1 MTSRVLIVDDTL
13 IMRQRI
19 SAIAEQSGWDIVG
32 LARDGE
38 EAVELAQQHR
48 PDLVT
53 LDIVM
58 PNMDGVAALKAILA
72 NDPKQRVVMVSAVN
86 QKAKLAECVAAGALD
101 FIVKPFATADLQ
113 RLFDKYRTSTT
124 GESGS

>member
-19 SAIAEQSGWDIVG
+19 SAIAEKSGWEIVG
-32 LARDGE
+32 LARDGV
-38 EAVELAQQHR
+38 EAVELARQHR
-48 PDLVT
+48 PHLVT
-53 LDIVM
+53 MDIVM

-72 NDPKQRVVMVSAVN
+72 HDPEQRVVMVSAVN
-86 QKAKLAECVAAGALD
+86 QKAKLAECIAAGALD
-101 FIVKPFATADLQ
+101 FIVKPFAAADLQ
-113 RLFDKYRTSTT
+113 RLFDKYRTSAT